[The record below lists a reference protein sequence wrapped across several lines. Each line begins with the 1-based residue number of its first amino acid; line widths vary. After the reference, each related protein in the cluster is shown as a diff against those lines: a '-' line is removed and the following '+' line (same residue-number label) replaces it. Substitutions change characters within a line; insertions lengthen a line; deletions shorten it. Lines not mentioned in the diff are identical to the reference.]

1 MRRLEL
7 VCYVISEVLLGFF
20 FLWGFIDQLLTGWTV
35 L

>member
-7 VCYVISEVLLGFF
+7 VCYVISEILLGF
-20 FLWGFIDQLLTGWTV
+20 FLWGFIDQLLTTWTV